1 MRLDYLNVS
10 IPDKFVNLIVV
21 PHTIWLVPTVNVFR
35 RPKRVAD
42 QAADIAEDVIYM
54 CEGRNIGRQ
63 DHNSANKNIS

>member
-1 MRLDYLNVS
+1 
-10 IPDKFVNLIVV
+10 
-21 PHTIWLVPTVNVFR
+21 
-35 RPKRVAD
+35 VAD